1 MEKMTNAHETSF
13 FLYKKLKKC
22 RMPSLKIFYRRKE
35 TPLRMKQIRNTL
47 FLEIIATVVKSPCKA
62 ISRKERRLMTKTPI
76 QKDFSIEKD
85 GKDDECAWIEFF
97 SVQKT
102 Q

>member
-1 MEKMTNAHETSF
+1 MTNAHGSSF
-13 FLYKKLKKC
+13 FLYKKLNKC
-22 RMPSLKIFYRRKE
+22 RMPSIEVLCRRIE
-35 TPLRMKQIRNTL
+35 TPLKMKQIRNTL
-47 FLEIIATVVKSPCKA
+47 FLEIIETVVESPCKA
-62 ISRKERRLMTKTPI
+62 ISTKERRQMTKKPI

-85 GKDDECAWIEFF
+85 GKDDEYAWKEFS